1 MISRQGKVN
10 SLKLKRLLGKKEVRQ
25 TIIKTI
31 ETVAT
36 PVSIRDA
43 ESNLILGEDLK
54 YSLYK
59 YPVIIEEQLLGWVIG
74 KQDISFLANLLTC
87 FARQELEKKALAGET
102 LDRYKELN
110 LIYKLSEKLSASLE
124 LEEIAKLILNE
135 AMTIIKA
142 TSGSVM
148 LLNPKKQ
155 ELEIVATA
163 GDESFLKTNIQLG
176 EGIAGYVAKT
186 GKAEIV
192 NDVVADSR
200 YLPYHHET
208 ASLICAPLK
217 AKDLPIGAINLCST
231 QNVQYTAADLKLLAA
246 ISSQA
251 ATAIENA
258 LLHKNKLKEERIKNN
273 LERYVTSQVVQTILS
288 DKEGISL
295 EPNKK
300 DVSILFSDIRNFT
313 GKCEELAPERIV
325 AYLNEYFT
333 HMVDV
338 IFDHQGTVNKLVGD
352 MIVAF
357 FGAPSSTLNTEQKA
371 IATAIDMQ
379 KRIQTIPEVW
389 IRKNFPTGI
398 GISSGKVVVGNIGSP
413 KHMDYTAI
421 GDEVNIASRLQS
433 LAKGGQILVSRSI
446 YDVTKDTFDFEN
458 FGIVKVKGK
467 KNAIEVFEVK
477 Y

>member
-59 YPVIIEEQLLGWVIG
+59 YPVIIEEQLLGWVVG
-74 KQDISFLANLLTC
+74 KEDISFLANLLTC
-87 FARQELEKKALAGET
+87 FARQELEKKALARET

-325 AYLNEYFT
+325 AYLNEYF
-333 HMVDV
+333 
-338 IFDHQGTVNKLVGD
+338 
-352 MIVAF
+352 
-357 FGAPSSTLNTEQKA
+357 
-371 IATAIDMQ
+371 
-379 KRIQTIPEVW
+379 
-389 IRKNFPTGI
+389 
-398 GISSGKVVVGNIGSP
+398 
-413 KHMDYTAI
+413 
-421 GDEVNIASRLQS
+421 
-433 LAKGGQILVSRSI
+433 
-446 YDVTKDTFDFEN
+446 
-458 FGIVKVKGK
+458 
-467 KNAIEVFEVK
+467 
-477 Y
+477 